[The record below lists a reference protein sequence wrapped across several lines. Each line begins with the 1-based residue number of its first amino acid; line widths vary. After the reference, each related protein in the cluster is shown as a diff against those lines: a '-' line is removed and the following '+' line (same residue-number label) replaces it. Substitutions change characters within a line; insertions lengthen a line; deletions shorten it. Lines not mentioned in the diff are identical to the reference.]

1 MKKLLALAIL
11 FVAIAGHAEDSPL
24 VKAAKE
30 NGGPKKKTTKKAI
43 TNADVKKS
51 SVKSSAPAGAKAAP
65 KVETPPV
72 PMPPAIADQNKLFH
86 ARADAQKR
94 ADAAQVKVSDLDKEL
109 DRLEQSYYAENDPNY
124 RDKTIAERFEQTK
137 KQLESARKELA
148 EAREALEKLK
158 VKLSS

>member
-1 MKKLLALAIL
+1 MKKLLALAVL
-11 FVAIAGHAEDSPL
+11 LVAIAGHAEDSPL

-51 SVKSSAPAGAKAAP
+51 AVKSSATATGAKVAP
-65 KVETPPV
+65 KAETPAV
-72 PMPPAIADQNKLFH
+72 PMPPAIADQSKLVH

-94 ADAAQVKVSDLDKEL
+94 ADDAQIKVNDLDKEL

-124 RDKTIAERFEQTK
+124 RDKTIAARFDQTK
-137 KQLESARKELA
+137 LQLEAARKELA
-148 EAREALEKLK
+148 DARDALEKLQPK
-158 VKLSS
+158 EP

>member
-51 SVKSSAPAGAKAAP
+51 AVKSSAPASGGKAAA
-65 KVETPPV
+65 KSETPPV
-72 PMPPAIADQNKLFH
+72 PMPPAIADQSKLVH

-94 ADAAQVKVSDLDKEL
+94 ADAAQVNVSDLDKEL

-124 RDKTIAERFEQTK
+124 RDKTIAARFEQTK
-137 KQLESARKELA
+137 LQLETARKELA
-148 EAREALEKLK
+148 DARDALEKLQPK
-158 VKLSS
+158 PQ